1 MAIAARR
8 VNKKIT
14 NLCAT
19 SNPSILRKTSKEDL
33 VNFSWENV
41 HKEVRP
47 PMFMRFIE
55 ASVQNPS
62 QAKNAI
68 KKDDELIPPM
78 CDAASQLISIFSEGM
93 CVTRRIKSV
102 ILKKN
107 GLKKI
112 GFQRLARIYVC
123 MGYKSTNKMFE
134 TFAKDFDIKLLS
146 WKEQVEKDVKRE
158 REILSKLS
166 ELDPNNEAEV
176 RLEGVKLAKHRES
189 MHPSLEM
196 WTL

>member
-1 MAIAARR
+1 
-8 VNKKIT
+8 
-14 NLCAT
+14 
-19 SNPSILRKTSKEDL
+19 
-33 VNFSWENV
+33 
-41 HKEVRP
+41 
-47 PMFMRFIE
+47 
-55 ASVQNPS
+55 
-62 QAKNAI
+62 
-68 KKDDELIPPM
+68 
-78 CDAASQLISIFSEGM
+78 
-93 CVTRRIKSV
+93 
-102 ILKKN
+102 
-107 GLKKI
+107 
-112 GFQRLARIYVC
+112 
-123 MGYKSTNKMFE
+123 MFE